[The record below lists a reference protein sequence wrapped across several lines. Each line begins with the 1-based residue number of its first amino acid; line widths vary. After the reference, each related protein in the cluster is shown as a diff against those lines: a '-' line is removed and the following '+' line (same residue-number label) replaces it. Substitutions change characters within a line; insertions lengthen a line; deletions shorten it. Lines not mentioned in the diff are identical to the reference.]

1 MLIIS
6 NEVYDKTDFP
16 LLSDK
21 FIEFCVV
28 FVVNCRKLAF
38 NFFFT
43 ATEIVTHF
51 IKAGVENHAA
61 LLIQSCVIS
70 TPALIKCVT
79 ISVAV
84 KKKLKASFLQLTT
97 NTTQNSINLSDSKG
111 KSVLSYTSFDMINI

>member
-6 NEVYDKTDFP
+6 NELYDKTDFP

-51 IKAGVENHAA
+51 IKAGVESRSFVLTKLKRIIGSFGIVFSAIIIA
-61 LLIQSCVIS
+61 LSKLFTVF
-70 TPALIKCVT
+70 TNLT
-79 ISVAV
+79 ISSIIYRYKFVNGILCDAV
-84 KKKLKASFLQLTT
+84 C
-97 NTTQNSINLSDSKG
+97 NR
-111 KSVLSYTSFDMINI
+111 